1 VFEVAATPHGAVST
15 RSRLSS
21 PEGLILANDYSE
33 DQRSP
38 DFSMRIAVV
47 NLIVRT
53 VKSKHLLPQ
62 LDPDMPVA
70 GVRTESPMAVLLADE
85 LASMGHEV
93 DIFVGSMFDV
103 VRDSELSGENRAS
116 ILYTKET
123 LRWAFPPSFYPFAPS
138 LVSRVREGQYDV
150 VLTTDLIQP
159 CTMEAIVAKPAKA
172 RTFVWQELASHPRF
186 PASLYSRLVFSLMRI
201 RHFRGVEK
209 MIPRSNNA
217 RSFLLLER
225 APEHKISAIIP
236 NAVDCKVF
244 SPDQPSDF
252 FLKNDLGDPS
262 RPRTIMVSRIDRSKG
277 IDIFLKAAE
286 IAVDGGY
293 EGSFVLKVTGSGTSE
308 IESLASKLGLKEKV
322 TIVGG
327 YLPRRNLANLI
338 ASCDICAAPS
348 SGDLLFFVPIEAMA
362 CGVPVI
368 TTTQTHHA
376 STFSDGKAGLL
387 IPAND
392 PNALAE
398 SIMRLSRDRTKLKEM
413 ALSARQ
419 MAVRDFSMESVA
431 RRLIEVFEEPG
442 GGTS

>member
-1 VFEVAATPHGAVST
+1 MFEVAATPHGAVST

>member
-1 VFEVAATPHGAVST
+1 
-15 RSRLSS
+15 
-21 PEGLILANDYSE
+21 
-33 DQRSP
+33 
-38 DFSMRIAVV
+38 MRIAVV
-47 NLIVRT
+47 NLLMRT

-62 LDPDMPVA
+62 LDPDMPVG
-70 GVRTESPMAVLLADE
+70 GVRAESPMAVLLADE

-103 VRDSELSGENRAS
+103 VRDSEPSGKNRAS

-123 LRWAFPPSFYPFAPS
+123 LRLAFPPSFYPFAPS
-138 LVSRVREGQYDV
+138 VVSRVRKGQYDV

-159 CTMEAIVAKPAKA
+159 CTMEAIFAKTPRAK
-172 RTFVWQELASHPRF
+172 TFVWQELASHPRF
-186 PASLYSRLVFSLMRI
+186 PVNLYSRLVFSLMRI

-217 RSFLLLER
+217 RRFLLLER
-225 APEHKISAIIP
+225 IPEQKISAIIP

-244 SPDQPSDF
+244 SPDQPHDF
-252 FLKNDLGDPS
+252 FLKNDLGSPS
-262 RPRTIMVSRIDRSKG
+262 RPRTVMVSRIDKGKG
-277 IDIFLKAAE
+277 IDTFLKAAK
-286 IAVDGGY
+286 IAVDRGY
-293 EGSFVLKVTGSGTSE
+293 DGSFVLKGTGSGISE
-308 IESLASKLGLKEKV
+308 IESLASKLGLEEKV
-322 TIVGG
+322 SIIGG

-398 SIMRLSRDRTKLKEM
+398 SIRHLSSDRTKLKEM

-431 RRLIEVFEEPG
+431 RRLIEVFEAPG
-442 GGTS
+442 GDKS

>member
-1 VFEVAATPHGAVST
+1 
-15 RSRLSS
+15 
-21 PEGLILANDYSE
+21 
-33 DQRSP
+33 
-38 DFSMRIAVV
+38 
-47 NLIVRT
+47 
-53 VKSKHLLPQ
+53 
-62 LDPDMPVA
+62 
-70 GVRTESPMAVLLADE
+70 
-85 LASMGHEV
+85 
-93 DIFVGSMFDV
+93 
-103 VRDSELSGENRAS
+103 
-116 ILYTKET
+116 
-123 LRWAFPPSFYPFAPS
+123 
-138 LVSRVREGQYDV
+138 
-150 VLTTDLIQP
+150 
-159 CTMEAIVAKPAKA
+159 
-172 RTFVWQELASHPRF
+172 
-186 PASLYSRLVFSLMRI
+186 
-201 RHFRGVEK
+201 

-431 RRLIEVFEEPG
+431 RRLIAVFEEPG

>member
-1 VFEVAATPHGAVST
+1 
-15 RSRLSS
+15 
-21 PEGLILANDYSE
+21 
-33 DQRSP
+33 
-38 DFSMRIAVV
+38 MRIAIV
-47 NLIVRT
+47 NIIMRT

-62 LDPDMPVA
+62 LDPDMPVG
-70 GVRTESPMAVLLADE
+70 GVRAESPMAVLLADE

-103 VRDSELSGENRAS
+103 VRDSESSEEDRAT

-138 LVSRVREGQYDV
+138 VVSRVRKGQYDV

-159 CTMEAIVAKPAKA
+159 CTMEAIFAKTPRA

-217 RSFLLLER
+217 RRFLLSER
-225 APEHKISAIIP
+225 VPEQKISAIIP

-244 SPDQPSDF
+244 SPDQPHDF
-252 FLKNDLGDPS
+252 FLKNDLGNPS
-262 RPRTIMVSRIDRSKG
+262 RPRTVMVSRIDRSKG
-277 IDIFLKAAE
+277 IDTFLKAAK
-286 IAVDGGY
+286 IAIDRGY
-293 EGSFVLKVTGSGTSE
+293 EGSFVLKGTGSGISE

-322 TIVGG
+322 TIIGG

-398 SIMRLSRDRTKLKEM
+398 SIMHLSSDRTKLKEM

-431 RRLIEVFEEPG
+431 RRFIEVFEAPG
-442 GGTS
+442 GGKS

>member
-1 VFEVAATPHGAVST
+1 MFEVAATPHGAVST

-431 RRLIEVFEEPG
+431 RRLIAVFEEPG

>member
-1 VFEVAATPHGAVST
+1 MFEVAATPHGAVST

-21 PEGLILANDYSE
+21 PEGLILAKDYSE

-431 RRLIEVFEEPG
+431 RRLLAVFEEPG

>member
-442 GGTS
+442 GGTG